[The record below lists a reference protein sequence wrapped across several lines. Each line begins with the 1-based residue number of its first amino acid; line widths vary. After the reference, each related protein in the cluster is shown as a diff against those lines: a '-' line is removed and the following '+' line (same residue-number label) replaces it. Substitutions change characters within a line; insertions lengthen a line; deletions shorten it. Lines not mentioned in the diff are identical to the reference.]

1 MMTLSMAGLL
11 ALSSTGARRL
21 GLGMM
26 TLSMAGLLAFSRA
39 GLLALSMAGL
49 LALSRA
55 GMLAFSM
62 ACLLTLRMNRN
73 RMKCGRPCWISACI
87 PFCRSAP

>member
-11 ALSSTGARRL
+11 AFSRA
-21 GLGMM
+21 GLLA
-26 TLSMAGLLAFSRA
+26 LSMAGLLAFSRA